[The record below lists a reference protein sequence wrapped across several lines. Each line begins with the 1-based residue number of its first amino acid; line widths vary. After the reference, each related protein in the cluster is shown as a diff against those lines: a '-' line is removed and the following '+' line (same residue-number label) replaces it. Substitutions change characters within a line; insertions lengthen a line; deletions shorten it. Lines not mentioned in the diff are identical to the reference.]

1 MSDIISRQDVLDILR
16 NLAFDY
22 TFQCGEY
29 YGEDERQSTII
40 NAEKAIDVIENLPS
54 AEPERKIIY
63 CKDCRF
69 AHLTIKGEVKY
80 CDVWFPETK
89 TYLSG
94 DDFCS
99 SAEKRGE

>member
-54 AEPERKIIY
+54 AEPERKKGKWFIY
-63 CKDCRF
+63 HYALGKERYECNVCRNR
-69 AHLTIKGEVKY
+69 
-80 CDVWFPETK
+80 CDFEYHFCPHCGADMR
-89 TYLSG
+89 G
-94 DDFCS
+94 D
-99 SAEKRGE
+99 K